1 MSIDSSDASDN
12 DESSNCNKKRLKY
25 EVYKFKY

>member
-1 MSIDSSDASDN
+1 MSIDSSDVSD